1 MRDLARTVDT
11 MLATGDVSAL
21 TGLAEAAGTGP
32 AEPGSRPDIA
42 LLARATGV
50 NVLRLSFR
58 AGQVMADHRAAR
70 PILVLGQTGEVDF
83 AVGGDTVALRP
94 GVGAFASELW
104 SRRRGLALA
113 DTTADQWVCTR
124 FSCFPRPSA
133 QAPVALWWG

>member
-1 MRDLARTVDT
+1 M
-11 MLATGDVSAL
+11 TGSNTGPAVAGNPGPAVAGDASTWTPL

-58 AGQVMADHRAAR
+58 AGPVMADHRAAR

-94 GVGAFASELW
+94 GAAVHVEAGVTH
-104 SRRRGLALA
+104 AL
-113 DTTADQWVCTR
+113 TAVTDAVVTLL
-124 FSCFPRPSA
+124 
-133 QAPVALWWG
+133 VLDHE